1 LRRPLKENKQR
12 GATAAETDN
21 EGGAGAEGFLMSRC
35 KFLWVLFLLPR
46 PGLRAQ
52 EEAPVFQA
60 GFAELE
66 ITPPLGTPK
75 QGSNGKTVATSVLDP
90 LYARAAVFERGTE
103 RFALLQLDTALIP
116 AAETRRI
123 REKALKDHGFP
134 PNRIMIAATHNHAG
148 PALVNEGLPRDE
160 AYVTVLV
167 EKCAQVLGSALRGRT
182 PAEIKIGTAFE
193 FEVSFNRR
201 ILMRDGTVR
210 THGSFKDPR
219 ALAFE
224 GPIDPE
230 LGVLEVRGKDGRV
243 LGALLNFACHPTAH
257 WNDGIISA
265 GFPGV
270 AARIL
275 KEKGIPVPLFLQGAA
290 GNMHTQDPRGFPEKS
305 VEEIGKTL
313 AGDAEQALAGGAWS
327 TPKSLSASSRTLS
340 LSFRTVTP
348 EDLSGTGKGMQ
359 RFGEKGYYD
368 RKIPELLKY
377 MEKGAE
383 EGEVQVFRLDDLVLA
398 SQPSESFAEL
408 GLRIKE
414 SAWPARAW
422 VVGYANGMLGYLPH
436 EEAFRH
442 GGYECTFGPPS
453 LMAPDTGSRLA
464 QTAIELIRAK

>member
-1 LRRPLKENKQR
+1 MN
-12 GATAAETDN
+12 
-21 EGGAGAEGFLMSRC
+21 RC
-35 KFLWVLFLLPR
+35 FIFSGLLLILAS
-46 PGLRAQ
+46 GLRAQ
-52 EEAPVFQA
+52 EEAPVFRA
-60 GFAELE
+60 GFGEIE
-66 ITPPLGTPK
+66 ITPPLGSPK
-75 QGSNGKTVATSVLDP
+75 QGANAKTVATSVLDP
-90 LYARAAVFERGTE
+90 LYARAAVFERGSE
-103 RFALLQLDTALIP
+103 RFAILQLDTALIP
-116 AAETRRI
+116 VAETRRI
-123 REKALKDHGFP
+123 REKAQKDYEFP
-134 PNRIMIAATHNHAG
+134 PERIMVAATHNHAG

-160 AYVTVLV
+160 AYISGLV
-167 EKCAQVLGSALRGRT
+167 EKCAQALGLALRART
-182 PAEIKIGTAFE
+182 PAQIAVGTAFE
-193 FEVSFNRR
+193 FAVSFNRR

-210 THGSFKDPR
+210 THGSFKDPQ
-219 ALAFE
+219 ALSFE

-230 LGVLEVRGKDGRV
+230 LGVLAVRGKDGV
-243 LGALLNFACHPTAH
+243 LLGALINFACHPTAH
-257 WNDGIISA
+257 WNDGVLSA

-305 VEEIGKTL
+305 MEEIGRTL
-313 AGDAEQALAGGAWS
+313 AGDAERALSGAPWFV
-327 TPKSLSASSRTLS
+327 PKTLSASSRTLS
-340 LSFRTVTP
+340 LAFRTLTP

-377 MEKGAE
+377 MEKGNE
-383 EGEVQVFRLDDLVLA
+383 EGEVQMFRLDSLA
-398 SQPSESFAEL
+398 FVSQPSESFAEH

-414 SAWPARAW
+414 SAWPVRAW

-464 QTAIELIRAK
+464 QAAIELIRGR